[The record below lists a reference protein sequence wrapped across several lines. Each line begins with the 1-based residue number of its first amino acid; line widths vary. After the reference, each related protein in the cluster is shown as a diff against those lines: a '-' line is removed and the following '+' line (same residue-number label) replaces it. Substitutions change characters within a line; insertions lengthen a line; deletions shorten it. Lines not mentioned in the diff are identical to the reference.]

1 MNVCEV
7 DCGAF
12 INRMNDGYFAMRYL
26 PFRLTGNIYRGCT
39 HGCVYCYAACTH
51 YYMNASPNDFSKN
64 IFVKINSPEIF
75 QKELKKYD
83 DVKKKEKCLNNW

>member
-1 MNVCEV
+1 MRTIEIKCKS
-7 DCGAF
+7 F

-51 YYMNASPNDFSKN
+51 YYS
-64 IFVKINSPEIF
+64 
-75 QKELKKYD
+75 
-83 DVKKKEKCLNNW
+83 